1 MRRSAV
7 YWLDRQRRLCRIRCC
22 TCRFCI
28 FASRKVL
35 TIPCRTATLRRNH
48 WLPRH
53 AVNEN
58 GRQEGRMV
66 RSSVGTLR
74 FWCRRSRYYSVRRAR
89 GAEVYVATR
98 DRDRHQSLALEL
110 GARWVGGT
118 FDEPPVKLDAAIIFA
133 PAGELVPIA
142 LKALSAGGTLVLGG
156 IHMSQI
162 PSFDYSLIYGERL
175 RSVANNTREDGRNF
189 SRRRA
194 EFWSAPTS
202 RPSIHCRK

>member
-1 MRRSAV
+1 
-7 YWLDRQRRLCRIRCC
+7 
-22 TCRFCI
+22 
-28 FASRKVL
+28 
-35 TIPCRTATLRRNH
+35 
-48 WLPRH
+48 
-53 AVNEN
+53 
-58 GRQEGRMV
+58 MV

-142 LKALSAGGTLVLGG
+142 LKALSKV
-156 IHMSQI
+156 
-162 PSFDYSLIYGERL
+162 RL
-175 RSVANNTREDGRNF
+175 YL
-189 SRRRA
+189 A
-194 EFWSAPTS
+194 EST
-202 RPSIHCRK
+202 